1 MQRLHT
7 KSNFISKFEKPAK
20 AKFDDFYVLGYNFVK
35 TWLNRDFLVSA
46 DSRDPED
53 FKTGLK
59 KAKED
64 HCKAVQL
71 SKVCLRNSRSPVNS
85 HLNACINYLNSK
97 IIKDL

>member
-59 KAKED
+59 KAKEG
-64 HCKAVQL
+64 HMKAVRPLKVSIPNL
-71 SKVCLRNSRSPVNS
+71 SPHVIFFR
-85 HLNACINYLNSK
+85 
-97 IIKDL
+97 